1 MYYAICGRNLS
12 AALVTAD
19 GVVVQATGNFDWAC
33 GKRIGPV
40 LGFAQRHSLRWSVSA
55 TPPAGLVVCEGIA
68 EWAH

>member
-1 MYYAICGRNLS
+1 MFYAIQGRNLS

-19 GVVVQATGNFDWAC
+19 GVVVMATGNFEWAC

-40 LGFAQRHSLRWSVSA
+40 LGFARRHSLKWSVSA
-55 TPPAGLVVCEGIA
+55 ELPAGLVVRDGVA